1 MNSDDK
7 ILFLVTEDWAFC
19 SHRLVLAREA
29 KRRGF
34 DVVVATRVSRHGK
47 QIEAEGFKLIPIRM
61 ERSGRNPLKEL
72 LTIWEL
78 VRIYKAERPQIVHH
92 VAMKPVLYGSLAA
105 MVTKVPHVINALI
118 GLGYIFISNKWKAI
132 VLRKFVTH
140 AFRFLLNRANS
151 LLIIQNA
158 DDKHLML
165 QLGVINR
172 VRTILIR
179 GSGADTHVFSPTQE
193 LPGIPTIVLASRMLW
208 DKGVGEFVEAAQLLR
223 NKGVNARFVLV
234 GDADTENP
242 ASVLPSQ
249 LKAWNSS
256 GVVEWW
262 GWREDMPEIFA
273 ESHIV
278 CLPSYREGLPKVL
291 IEAAASARAIVTTDV
306 PGCREIVLDG
316 KNGFL
321 VPARSVIALADA
333 LGKLIKDRDLRGWM
347 GANGRELAI
356 SEFSIEKVLS
366 QTLSV
371 YEGLV
376 A

>member
-1 MNSDDK
+1 M
-7 ILFLVTEDWAFC
+7 TEDWAFC

>member
-1 MNSDDK
+1 LNSDDK

>member
-333 LGKLIKDRDLRGWM
+333 LEKLIKDRDLRGWM
-347 GANGRELAI
+347 GSNGRELAI